1 IAARMAIIAMTT
13 SSSIRVKPGRRLRR
27 MRAMTM
33 FLLLKRSLA
42 RSPPAREFLLA
53 CLKLRLLW
61 AARIGLGG
69 TDVPAPD
76 QRALA
81 PPTGMAVAPRD
92 ECAAVMPVTRQM
104 LGADP
109 WRAGGDSVNVLV
121 AFHVHAVP
129 QRAAPTGLIR
139 LDLDGGLPPLLHL
152 RRLRDH

>member
-1 IAARMAIIAMTT
+1 MKALPHWRMLEIQVAIRALSRAWAKTGKRIAARMAIMAMTT

-61 AARIGLGG
+61 AASIGLGG

-92 ECAAVMPVTRQM
+92 E
-104 LGADP
+104 
-109 WRAGGDSVNVLV
+109 
-121 AFHVHAVP
+121 
-129 QRAAPTGLIR
+129 
-139 LDLDGGLPPLLHL
+139 
-152 RRLRDH
+152 